1 MYKDN
6 LDEPLNAQER
16 MLYGINVRL
25 DALVNM
31 FSSFLEVYANEKDI
45 ATTSNKVVEEVKEDD
60 IKEETNEVKE
70 ETPVRDTVK
79 DVVTEEVD
87 YEELT
92 KAQISAILE
101 DEGKE
106 HNMRMTKDALI
117 ELL

>member
-1 MYKDN
+1 MNKLTN
-6 LDEPLNAQER
+6 LDEPLNANER
-16 MLYGINVRL
+16 MMYGINVRL
-25 DALVNM
+25 EVLINM
-31 FSSFLEVYANEKDI
+31 FSSFLDVYADEKNI
-45 ATTSNKVVEEVKEDD
+45 ATTSNKEN
-60 IKEETNEVKE
+60 IKEEEVENVSSKVKE
-70 ETPVRDTVK
+70 ETEVKVK

-101 DEGKE
+101 DKDIE